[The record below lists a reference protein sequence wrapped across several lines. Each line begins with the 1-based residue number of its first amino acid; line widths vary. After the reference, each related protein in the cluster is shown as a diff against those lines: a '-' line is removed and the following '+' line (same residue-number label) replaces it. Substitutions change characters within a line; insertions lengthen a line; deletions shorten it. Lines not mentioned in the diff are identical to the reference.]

1 MDSVTPTFITPKSSP
16 LRQSPKKVSVSA
28 KREELEAKIREQIK
42 EQGKLYVP
50 KIAPG
55 YKGIAA
61 PIKPIKD
68 LHHSSAVTLN
78 EESHPLEDVS
88 QIAERVTLRSME
100 IKQQLRRLED
110 ENRLLQMKNQE
121 LQEALYRRF
130 L

>member
-1 MDSVTPTFITPKSSP
+1 LTPTFLTPKTSP
-16 LRQSPKKVSVSA
+16 KRPSPKKISVSA
-28 KREELEAKIREQIK
+28 KREELEARIREQIK

-55 YKGIAA
+55 YKGIV
-61 PIKPIKD
+61 PIKPIQD
-68 LHHSSAVTLN
+68 WHPTSTVTLN
-78 EESHPLEDVS
+78 EDTQPVVDVS
-88 QIAERVTLRSME
+88 QMAERVTLRTKE

-121 LQEALYRRF
+121 LQEALHRRF